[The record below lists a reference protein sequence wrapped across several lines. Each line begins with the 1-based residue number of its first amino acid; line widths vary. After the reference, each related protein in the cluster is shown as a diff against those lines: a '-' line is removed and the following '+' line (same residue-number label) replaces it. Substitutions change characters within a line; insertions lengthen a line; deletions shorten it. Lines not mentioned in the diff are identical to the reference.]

1 MRALNVKLLRDLW
14 SMKGQMAAVAL
25 VMACGLMVMIMARGL
40 VRSLETARDGY
51 YATHRLA
58 QVFCDLK
65 RAPNALKARLREID
79 GVASLETRVRGTLTL
94 HLPGLREPADGL
106 VLSLPDGRRTEV
118 NRLHLRQ
125 GRLPEPFSPGE
136 VVVSE
141 PFAKAHGFVPGHTL
155 EATIHGARTRL
166 SVVGVGMSP
175 EFVYETRP
183 GETVPDN
190 RRYGIFWMS
199 EGALADAYDLSGAF
213 NSVILTLAPGAGT
226 GPVKKDLDRILAPYG
241 ALVAFDRTEH
251 VSSKLI
257 DDRIAMLKGFAV
269 AFPVIFLSIAAFMTS
284 AALTR
289 LVRLQREQIAQ
300 LKAFGYSSR
309 AVGLHYFQFALAAV
323 LAATLLGSTVG
334 LWLGQNMVE
343 IYRRFFQFPNLAFR
357 PDWWALALALA
368 ASAAASFMG
377 VLGAVR
383 QAVVLPP
390 AEAMRPEPP
399 ARFEPSFLER
409 LGFLRLLSPV
419 QLMALRNLERKPWQA
434 FFTAFGL
441 AMATAIPIVPGAM
454 GDGIDYLMD
463 FQWRLAQ
470 RQDVT
475 VSLIEP
481 GSAAALH
488 SLRGLPGVLRAE
500 PFRVVQGRIVNGLR
514 QRRVGLT
521 GRVPDAALNL
531 LLDDR
536 GRAVAM
542 PLAGLLLSEKL
553 AEVLELRPGD
563 PVRIEVQEGRRPVL
577 ETFVAGTITDF
588 AGVGAYMDFHAL
600 GRLMGEER
608 VVSGAHLSLDA
619 NARDAFLQEVADTPA
634 VASAVFTSAA
644 RESFRSAMGDMMGV
658 VQAVYFGFAV
668 IVSCGVVYNGARI
681 ALSERTRDLATL
693 RVLGFSETE
702 TTVILLSELV
712 VLTLAALL
720 PGLWIGSEMARVLVL
735 TANTESVRM
744 PLVLTHRAYATAVL
758 IVLSSSLASFLVVG
772 RRIRNLQL
780 LSVLK
785 APE

>member
-40 VRSLETARDGY
+40 VRSLETARDEY
-51 YATHRLA
+51 YASHRLA
-58 QVFCDLK
+58 HVFCDVK
-65 RAPNALKARLREID
+65 RAPNAMKARLREIAD
-79 GVASLETRVRGTLTL
+79 VAALETRVKGTLTL

-106 VLSLPDGRRTEV
+106 VLSLPDGRETEV

-125 GRLPEPFSPGE
+125 GRLPVPRSTSE

-155 EATIHGARTRL
+155 EATIRGARTRL
-166 SVVGVGMSP
+166 AIVGVGMSP
-175 EFVYETRP
+175 EFVFETRP

-190 RRYGIFWMS
+190 RRYGVFWMS

-213 NSVILTLAPGAGT
+213 NSVVLTLAPGART

-251 VSSKLI
+251 VSAKLI

-300 LKAFGYSSR
+300 LKAFGYSSTD
-309 AVGLHYFQFALAAV
+309 VGWHYFQFALAAV
-323 LAATLLGSTVG
+323 LAATLLGSVVG

-357 PDWWALALALA
+357 PDWLALVMALA
-368 ASAAASFMG
+368 ASAAASFAG

-383 QAVVLPP
+383 QAVSLPP

-409 LGFLRLLSPV
+409 LGLLRLLSPV
-419 QLMALRNLERKPWQA
+419 QRMALRNLERKPWQA

-481 GSAAALH
+481 GSASALH
-488 SLRGLPGVLRAE
+488 ALRGLPGVLRAE
-500 PFRVVQGRIVNGLR
+500 PFRVVQGRIVSGLR

-521 GRVPDAALNL
+521 GRAPDAGLNL
-531 LLDDR
+531 LLDAR
-536 GRAVAM
+536 GHAVDM
-542 PLAGLLLSEKL
+542 PLSGLLLSEKL

-608 VVSGAHLSLDA
+608 VVSGAHLTLDA
-619 NARDAFLQEVADTPA
+619 TSRDEFLKEVADTPA
-634 VASAVFTSAA
+634 IAAAIFTSSA
-644 RESFRSAMGDMMGV
+644 RESFQSAMGDMMGV

-681 ALSERTRDLATL
+681 SLSERTRDLATL
-693 RVLGFSETE
+693 RVLGFSEGE
-702 TTVILLSELV
+702 TTVILLSELIF
-712 VLTLAALL
+712 LTLVALL
-720 PGLWIGSEMARVLVL
+720 PGLVIGGEMARILVL

-772 RRIRNLQL
+772 RRIKNLQL

>member
-40 VRSLETARDGY
+40 VRSLETARDEY
-51 YATHRLA
+51 YASHRLSD
-58 QVFCDLK
+58 VFCDLK
-65 RAPNALKARLREID
+65 RAPNSMKARLREID
-79 GVASLETRVRGTLTL
+79 GVAALETRVRGTLTL
-94 HLPGLREPADGL
+94 DLPGLREPADGL
-106 VLSLPDGRRTEV
+106 VLSLPDGRETEV

-125 GRLPEPFSPGE
+125 GRLPEPYSPDE

-155 EATIHGARTRL
+155 EATVYGARTKLRI
-166 SVVGVGMSP
+166 VGVGMSP
-175 EFVYETRP
+175 EYVYETRP

-190 RRYGIFWMS
+190 RRYGTFWMS
-199 EGALADAYDLSGAF
+199 EGALADAFALSGAF
-213 NSVILTLAPGAGT
+213 NSVVLTLAPGAAT
-226 GPVKKDLDRILAPYG
+226 GPVKKTLDRILAPYG
-241 ALVAFDRTEH
+241 ALVAFDRSEH
-251 VSSKLI
+251 VSTKLI

-300 LKAFGYSSR
+300 LKAFGYSS
-309 AVGLHYFQFALAAV
+309 ADVGLHYFQFALAAV
-323 LAATLLGSTVG
+323 VAATLLGSVIG
-334 LWLGQNMVE
+334 LWLGDNLVG
-343 IYRRFFQFPNLAFR
+343 IYRRFFQFPNLVFR
-357 PDWWALALALA
+357 PDWWALGLALG
-368 ASAAASFMG
+368 ASAGASFLG

-383 QAVVLPP
+383 QAVSLPP

-409 LGFLRLLSPV
+409 MGLMRLLSPM
-419 QLMALRNLERKPWQA
+419 QRMALRNLERRPWQA

-470 RQDVT
+470 RQDATVT
-475 VSLIEP
+475 LIEP
-481 GSAAALH
+481 GSPAALH
-488 SLRGLPGVLRAE
+488 ALAAMSGVLHAE

-514 QRRVGLT
+514 ERRVGMT
-521 GRVPDAALNL
+521 GRPPDARLNL

-536 GRAVAM
+536 GRAVDL
-542 PLAGLLLSEKL
+542 PLSGLLLSEKL
-553 AEVLELRPGD
+553 AEVLELSPGD

-588 AGVGAYMDFHAL
+588 AGVGAYMDLHAL

-608 VVSGAHLSLDA
+608 VVSGAHVVLD
-619 NARDAFLQEVADTPA
+619 NLHRDDFLREVADTPA
-634 VASAVFTSAA
+634 IASAVFTSSA

-658 VQAVYFGFAV
+658 VQGVYFTFAV

-693 RVLGFSETE
+693 RVLGFSEAE
-702 TTVILLSELV
+702 TTVILLSELA

-720 PGLWIGSEMARVLVL
+720 PGLWIGGELARVLVM

-744 PLVLTHRAYATAVL
+744 PLVLTDRAYATAVL
-758 IVLSSSLASFLVVG
+758 IVLSSSMASFLVVG

>member
-14 SMKGQMAAVAL
+14 SMKGQMAAVSL

-40 VRSLETARDGY
+40 VMSLETARDEY
-51 YATHRLA
+51 YASHRLA
-58 QVFCDLK
+58 HVFCDLK
-65 RAPNALKARLREID
+65 RAPNAIGTRLREID
-79 GVASLETRVRGTLTL
+79 GVASLETRIRGALTL
-94 HLPGLREPADGL
+94 DLPGLREPADGL
-106 VLSLPDGRRTEV
+106 VLSLPDGRETEV

-125 GRLPEPFSPGE
+125 GRLPEPYSPDE

-155 EATIHGARTRL
+155 EATIYGARTTLRI
-166 SVVGVGMSP
+166 VGVGMSP
-175 EFVYETRP
+175 EYVYETRP

-190 RRYGIFWMS
+190 RRYGTFWMS
-199 EGALADAYDLSGAF
+199 EGSLADAFVLKGAF
-213 NSVILTLAPGAGT
+213 NSVILTLAPGAET

-241 ALVAFDRTEH
+241 ALVAFDRSEH
-251 VSSKLI
+251 VSTKLI
-257 DDRIAMLKGFAV
+257 DDRIDMLKGFAV
-269 AFPVIFLSIAAFMTS
+269 AFPIIFLSIAAFMTS

-300 LKAFGYSSR
+300 LKAFGYSS
-309 AVGLHYFQFALAAV
+309 ADVGLHYFQFALAAV
-323 LAATLLGSTVG
+323 VAATLLGSVVG
-334 LWLGQNMVE
+334 LWMGQNLVE

-357 PDWWALALALA
+357 PDWWALGLALA
-368 ASAAASFMG
+368 ASAGASFIG

-383 QAVVLPP
+383 QAVKLPP

-399 ARFEPSFLER
+399 ARFEPSVLER
-409 LGFLRLLSPV
+409 MGLLRLLSPT
-419 QLMALRNLERKPWQA
+419 QRMALRNLERRPWQA
-434 FFTAFGL
+434 FFTALGL

-470 RQDVT
+470 RQDAT

-481 GSAAALH
+481 ASPSALH
-488 SLRGLPGVLRAE
+488 ALAAMPGVLLAE

-521 GRVPDAALNL
+521 GRLPDARLNL
-531 LLDDR
+531 LLDDK
-536 GRAVAM
+536 GRAVDL
-542 PLAGLLLSEKL
+542 PLAGLLLSQKL
-553 AEVLELRPGD
+553 AEVLELAPGD

-588 AGVGAYMDFHAL
+588 AGVGAYMDFYAL

-608 VVSGAHLSLDA
+608 VISGAHLTLDNTYRGEFLDA
-619 NARDAFLQEVADTPA
+619 AADTPA
-634 VASAVFTSAA
+634 IASAVFTSSA
-644 RESFRSAMGDMMGV
+644 RESFQLAMGDMMGV

-693 RVLGFSETE
+693 RVLGFSEIE
-702 TTVILLSELV
+702 TTMILLSELIF
-712 VLTLAALL
+712 LTLVALL
-720 PGLWIGSEMARVLVL
+720 PGLVIGSEMARVLVL

-744 PLVLTHRAYATAVL
+744 PLVLTGRAYATAVL
-758 IVLSSSLASFLVVG
+758 IVLSSSMASFLVVG
-772 RRIRNLQL
+772 RRIRKLQL
-780 LSVLK
+780 LAVLK

>member
-14 SMKGQMAAVAL
+14 SMKGQMGAVAL

-40 VRSLETARDGY
+40 VLSLESARDDY
-51 YATHRLA
+51 YASHRLSH
-58 QVFCDLK
+58 VFCDLK
-65 RAPNALKARLREID
+65 RAPNAMKARLREVD
-79 GVASLETRVRGTLTL
+79 GVAALETRIRGTLTL
-94 HLPGLREPADGL
+94 DLPGQREPADGL
-106 VLSLPDGRRTEV
+106 VLSLPDGRDTEV

-125 GRLPEPFSPGE
+125 GRLPEPYSPDE

-141 PFAKAHGFVPGHTL
+141 PFAKAHGFVPGHAL
-155 EATIHGARTRL
+155 DATIRGSRTRL
-166 SVVGVGMSP
+166 TIVGVGMSP

-190 RRYGIFWMS
+190 RRYGTFWMS
-199 EGALADAYDLSGAF
+199 EGALAEAYDLSGAF
-213 NSVILTLAPGAGT
+213 NSVVSTLAPGAGA
-226 GPVKKDLDRILAPYG
+226 GPVKKDLDRLLAPYG
-241 ALVAFDRTEH
+241 ALVAYDRSEH
-251 VSSKLI
+251 VSTRLI
-257 DDRIAMLKGFAV
+257 DDRIAMLKGFAI

-300 LKAFGYSSR
+300 LKAFGYSSG

-323 LAATLLGSTVG
+323 AAATLLGSVVG
-334 LWLGQNMVE
+334 LWMGGNLVD
-343 IYRRFFQFPNLAFR
+343 IYRRFFQFPNLVFR
-357 PDWWALALALA
+357 PDWQALGLALA
-368 ASAAASFMG
+368 ASAGAAFLG
-377 VLGAVR
+377 VLGAMR
-383 QAVVLPP
+383 QAVNLPP

-399 ARFEPSFLER
+399 ARFEPSLLER
-409 LGFLRLLSPV
+409 LGLMRLLSPV
-419 QLMALRNLERKPWQA
+419 QRMALRNLERKPWQA
-434 FFTAFGL
+434 FFTALGL
-441 AMATAIPIVPGAM
+441 AMATAIPMVPGAM

-475 VSLIEP
+475 ATLVEP
-481 GSAAALH
+481 GSPAALH
-488 SLRGLPGVLRAE
+488 ALAALPGVLHAE
-500 PFRVVQGRIVNGLR
+500 PFRVVQGRIANGLR
-514 QRRVGLT
+514 ERRVGLT
-521 GRVPDAALNL
+521 GRPPDARLNL
-531 LLDDR
+531 LLDAE
-536 GRAVAM
+536 GRTVDL
-542 PLAGLLLSEKL
+542 PRSGLLLSEKL
-553 AEVLELRPGD
+553 AEVLDLASGD

-588 AGVGAYMDFHAL
+588 AGVGAYMDLHAL

-608 VVSGAHLSLDA
+608 VVSGAHLTLDP
-619 NARDAFLQEVADTPA
+619 ARRDEFLRRVEDTPA
-634 VASAVFTSAA
+634 IASAVFTSSA

-658 VQAVYFGFAV
+658 VQTVYFGFAV

-681 ALSERTRDLATL
+681 SLSERTRDLATL
-693 RVLGFSETE
+693 RVLGFSQSE
-702 TTVILLSELV
+702 TTVILLSELA

-720 PGLWIGSEMARVLVL
+720 PGLWIGGEMARVLVM

-744 PLVLTHRAYATAVL
+744 PLVLTDRTYATSVL

>member
-14 SMKGQMAAVAL
+14 SMKGQMAAVSL

-40 VRSLETARDGY
+40 VMSLETARDEY
-51 YATHRLA
+51 YASHRLGH
-58 QVFCDLK
+58 VFCDLK
-65 RAPNALKARLREID
+65 RAPNAIGTRLREID
-79 GVASLETRVRGTLTL
+79 GVASLETRIRGALTL
-94 HLPGLREPADGL
+94 DLPGLREPADGL
-106 VLSLPDGRRTEV
+106 VLSLPDGRETEV

-125 GRLPEPFSPGE
+125 GRLPEPYSPDE

-155 EATIHGARTRL
+155 EATIYGARTTLRI
-166 SVVGVGMSP
+166 VGVGMSP
-175 EFVYETRP
+175 EYVYETRP

-190 RRYGIFWMS
+190 RRYGTFWMS
-199 EGALADAYDLSGAF
+199 EGSLADAFILKGAF
-213 NSVILTLAPGAGT
+213 NSVILTLAPGAET

-241 ALVAFDRTEH
+241 ALVAFDRSEH
-251 VSSKLI
+251 VSTKLI
-257 DDRIAMLKGFAV
+257 DDRIAMLKGFAI

-300 LKAFGYSSR
+300 LKAFGYSS
-309 AVGLHYFQFALAAV
+309 ADVGLHYFQFALAAV
-323 LAATLLGSTVG
+323 VAATLLGSVVG
-334 LWLGQNMVE
+334 LWMGQNLVE

-357 PDWWALALALA
+357 PDWWALGLALA
-368 ASAAASFMG
+368 ASAGASFIG

-383 QAVVLPP
+383 QAVKLPP

-399 ARFEPSFLER
+399 ARFEPSVLER
-409 LGFLRLLSPV
+409 MGLLRLLSPT
-419 QLMALRNLERKPWQA
+419 QRMALRNLERRPWQA
-434 FFTAFGL
+434 FFTALGL

-470 RQDVT
+470 RQDAT

-481 GSAAALH
+481 ASPSALH
-488 SLRGLPGVLRAE
+488 ALAAMPGVLLAE

-521 GRVPDAALNL
+521 GRLPDARLNL
-531 LLDDR
+531 LLDDK
-536 GRAVAM
+536 GRAVDL
-542 PLAGLLLSEKL
+542 PLAGLLLSQKL
-553 AEVLELRPGD
+553 AEVLELAPGD

-588 AGVGAYMDFHAL
+588 AGVGAYMDFYAL

-608 VVSGAHLSLDA
+608 VISGAHLTLDNTYRGEFLDA
-619 NARDAFLQEVADTPA
+619 TADTPA
-634 VASAVFTSAA
+634 IASAVFTSSA
-644 RESFRSAMGDMMGV
+644 RESFQLAMGDMMGV

-693 RVLGFSETE
+693 RVLGFSEIE
-702 TTVILLSELV
+702 TTMILLSELIF
-712 VLTLAALL
+712 LTLVALL
-720 PGLWIGSEMARVLVL
+720 PGLVIGSEMARVLVL

-744 PLVLTHRAYATAVL
+744 PLVLTGRAYATAVL
-758 IVLSSSLASFLVVG
+758 IVLSSSMASFLVVG
-772 RRIRNLQL
+772 RRIRKLQL
-780 LSVLK
+780 LAVLK

>member
-1 MRALNVKLLRDLW
+1 MHTLNVKLLRDLW
-14 SMKGQMAAVAL
+14 SMKGQMAAVSL
-25 VMACGLMVMIMARGL
+25 VMSCGLMVMIMARGL
-40 VRSLETARDGY
+40 VMSLETARDEY
-51 YATHRLA
+51 YASHRLA
-58 QVFCDLK
+58 HVFCDLK
-65 RAPNALKARLREID
+65 RAPNAIGARLREID
-79 GVASLETRVRGTLTL
+79 GVASLETRIKGALTL
-94 HLPGLREPADGL
+94 DLPGLAEPADGL
-106 VLSLPDGRRTEV
+106 VLSLPDGRETEV

-125 GRLPEPFSPGE
+125 GRLPEPYSPDE

-155 EATIHGARTRL
+155 EATIYGARTTLRI
-166 SVVGVGMSP
+166 VGIGMSP
-175 EFVYETRP
+175 EYVYETRP

-190 RRYGIFWMS
+190 RRYGTFWMS
-199 EGALADAYDLSGAF
+199 EGSLADAFILKGAF
-213 NSVILTLAPGAGT
+213 NSVILTLAPGAET

-241 ALVAFDRTEH
+241 ALVAFDRSEH
-251 VSSKLI
+251 VSTKLI

-300 LKAFGYSSR
+300 LKAFGYSS
-309 AVGLHYFQFALAAV
+309 ADVGLHYFQFALAAV
-323 LAATLLGSTVG
+323 MAATLLGSVVG
-334 LWLGQNMVE
+334 LWLGQSLVE

-357 PDWWALALALA
+357 PDWWALGLALA
-368 ASAAASFMG
+368 ASAGASFIG

-383 QAVVLPP
+383 QAVKLPP

-399 ARFEPSFLER
+399 ARFEPSVLER
-409 LGFLRLLSPV
+409 MGLLRLLSPT
-419 QLMALRNLERKPWQA
+419 QRMALRNLERRPWQA
-434 FFTAFGL
+434 FFTALGL

-470 RQDVT
+470 RQDAT

-481 GSAAALH
+481 ASPAALH
-488 SLRGLPGVLRAE
+488 ALAAMPGVLHAE

-521 GRVPDAALNL
+521 GRLPDARLNL
-531 LLDDR
+531 LLDDK
-536 GRAVAM
+536 GRAVNL

-553 AEVLELRPGD
+553 AEVLELAPGD

-608 VVSGAHLSLDA
+608 VVSGAHLTLDNTYRSEFLDA
-619 NARDAFLQEVADTPA
+619 AANTPA
-634 VASAVFTSAA
+634 IASAVFTSSA
-644 RESFRSAMGDMMGV
+644 RESFQLAMGDMMGV

-693 RVLGFSETE
+693 RVLGFSEAE
-702 TTVILLSELV
+702 TTMILLSELIF
-712 VLTLAALL
+712 LTLAALL
-720 PGLWIGSEMARVLVL
+720 PGLLIGSEMARVLVL

-744 PLVLTHRAYATAVL
+744 PLVLTGRAYATAVL
-758 IVLSSSLASFLVVG
+758 IVLSSSMASFLVVG

-780 LSVLK
+780 LAVLK

>member
-40 VRSLETARDGY
+40 VRSLETARDEY
-51 YATHRLA
+51 YASHRLA
-58 QVFCDLK
+58 HVFCDLK
-65 RAPNALKARLREID
+65 RAPNAMKARLREIAD
-79 GVASLETRVRGTLTL
+79 VAALETRVKDTLTL

-106 VLSLPDGRRTEV
+106 VLSLPDGRETAV

-125 GRLPEPFSPGE
+125 GCLPGPRSTSE

-141 PFAKAHGFVPGHTL
+141 PFAKTHGFVPGHTL

-166 SVVGVGMSP
+166 SIVGIGMSP

-213 NSVILTLAPGAGT
+213 NSIVLTLAPGART

-251 VSSKLI
+251 VSAKLI

-300 LKAFGYSSR
+300 LKAFGYSS
-309 AVGLHYFQFALAAV
+309 ADVGWHYFQFALAAV
-323 LAATLLGSTVG
+323 LAATLLGSAVG

-343 IYRRFFQFPNLAFR
+343 IYRRFFQFPNLSFR
-357 PDWWALALALA
+357 PDWLALAMALA
-368 ASAAASFMG
+368 ASAAASFAG

-383 QAVVLPP
+383 QAVRLPP

-399 ARFEPSFLER
+399 TRFEPSFLER

-419 QLMALRNLERKPWQA
+419 QRMALRNLERKPWQA

-481 GSAAALH
+481 GSASALH
-488 SLRGLPGVLRAE
+488 ALRSLPGVLHAE
-500 PFRVVQGRIVNGLR
+500 PFRVVQGRIVSGLR

-521 GRVPDAALNL
+521 GRVPDAGLNL
-531 LLDDR
+531 LLDAR
-536 GRAVAM
+536 GQPVDM
-542 PLAGLLLSEKL
+542 PLSGLLLSEKL

-588 AGVGAYMDFHAL
+588 AGVGAYMDFQAL
-600 GRLMGEER
+600 GRIMGEER
-608 VVSGAHLSLDA
+608 VVSGAHLTLDA
-619 NARDAFLQEVADTPA
+619 NARDTFLKEVADTPA
-634 VASAVFTSAA
+634 IAAAVFTSSA
-644 RESFRSAMGDMMGV
+644 RESFQSAMGDMMGV

-693 RVLGFSETE
+693 RVLGFTQGE
-702 TTVILLSELV
+702 TTIILLSELIL
-712 VLTLAALL
+712 LTLAALL
-720 PGLWIGSEMARVLVL
+720 PGLVIGGEMARILVL

-744 PLVLTHRAYATAVL
+744 PLVLTHRGYATAVL

-772 RRIRNLQL
+772 RRIKNLQL

>member
-668 IVSCGVVYNGARI
+668 IVSCSVVYNGARI

>member
-14 SMKGQMAAVAL
+14 SMKGQMAAVSL

-40 VRSLETARDGY
+40 VMSLETARDEY
-51 YATHRLA
+51 YASHRLA
-58 QVFCDLK
+58 HVFCDLK
-65 RAPNALKARLREID
+65 RAPNAIGTRLREID
-79 GVASLETRVRGTLTL
+79 GVASLETRIRGALTL
-94 HLPGLREPADGL
+94 DLPGLREPADGL
-106 VLSLPDGRRTEV
+106 VLSLPDGRETEV

-125 GRLPEPFSPGE
+125 GRLPEPYSPDE

-155 EATIHGARTRL
+155 EATIYGARTTLRI
-166 SVVGVGMSP
+166 VGVGMSP
-175 EFVYETRP
+175 EYVYETRP

-190 RRYGIFWMS
+190 RRYGTFWMS
-199 EGALADAYDLSGAF
+199 EGSLADAFVLKGAF
-213 NSVILTLAPGAGT
+213 NSVILTLAPGAET

-241 ALVAFDRTEH
+241 ALVAFDRSEH
-251 VSSKLI
+251 VSTKLI
-257 DDRIAMLKGFAV
+257 DDRIDMLKGFAV
-269 AFPVIFLSIAAFMTS
+269 AFPIIFLSIAAFMTS

-300 LKAFGYSSR
+300 LKAFGYSS
-309 AVGLHYFQFALAAV
+309 ADVGLHYFQFALAAV
-323 LAATLLGSTVG
+323 VAATLLGSMVG
-334 LWLGQNMVE
+334 LWMGQNLVE

-357 PDWWALALALA
+357 PDWWALGLALA
-368 ASAAASFMG
+368 ASAGASFIG

-383 QAVVLPP
+383 QAVKLPP

-399 ARFEPSFLER
+399 ARFEPSVLER
-409 LGFLRLLSPV
+409 MGLLRLLSPT
-419 QLMALRNLERKPWQA
+419 QRMALRNLERRPWQA
-434 FFTAFGL
+434 FFTALGL

-470 RQDVT
+470 RQDAT

-481 GSAAALH
+481 ASPSALH
-488 SLRGLPGVLRAE
+488 ALAAMPGVLLAE

-521 GRVPDAALNL
+521 GRLPDARLNL
-531 LLDDR
+531 LLDDK
-536 GRAVAM
+536 GRAVDL
-542 PLAGLLLSEKL
+542 PLAGLLLSQKL
-553 AEVLELRPGD
+553 AEVLELAPGD

-588 AGVGAYMDFHAL
+588 AGVGAYMDFYAL

-608 VVSGAHLSLDA
+608 VISGAHLTLDNTYRGEFLDA
-619 NARDAFLQEVADTPA
+619 AADTPA
-634 VASAVFTSAA
+634 IASAVFTSSA
-644 RESFRSAMGDMMGV
+644 RESFQLAMGDMMGV

-693 RVLGFSETE
+693 RVLGFSEIE
-702 TTVILLSELV
+702 TTMILLSELIF
-712 VLTLAALL
+712 LTLVALL
-720 PGLWIGSEMARVLVL
+720 PGLVIGSEMARVLVL

-744 PLVLTHRAYATAVL
+744 PLVLTGRAYATAVL
-758 IVLSSSLASFLVVG
+758 IVLSSSMASFLVVG
-772 RRIRNLQL
+772 RRIRKLQL
-780 LSVLK
+780 LAVLK